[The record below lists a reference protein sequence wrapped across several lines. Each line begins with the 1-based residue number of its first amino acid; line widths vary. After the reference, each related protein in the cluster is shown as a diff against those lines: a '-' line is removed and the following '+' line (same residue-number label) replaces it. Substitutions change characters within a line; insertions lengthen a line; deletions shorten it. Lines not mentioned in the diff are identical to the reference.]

1 MTMPRQFGKSTTATI
16 ATATSFAFVF
26 QSLVLLYSYL
36 AFILYSYLA
45 FILYSYLAFILYSL
59 F

>member
-45 FILYSYLAFILYSL
+45 FILYSL